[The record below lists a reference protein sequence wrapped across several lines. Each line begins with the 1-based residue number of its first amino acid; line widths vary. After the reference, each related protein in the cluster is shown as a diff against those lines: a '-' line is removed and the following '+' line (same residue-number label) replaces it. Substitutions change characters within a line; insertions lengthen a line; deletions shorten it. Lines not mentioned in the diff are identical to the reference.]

1 MRRLQKI
8 FAALTELAAEPLP
21 SKAIAEAWTL
31 IVTQPNICQD
41 ANHDMRRA
49 VALIGKI
56 ITAVVGIAEDN
67 EKPKATK
74 GDA

>member
-8 FAALTELAAEPLP
+8 FAALAELAAEPLP
-21 SKAIAEAWTL
+21 SKAIAEAWTIVKEHTHNDPTTQRALRL
-31 IVTQPNICQD
+31 IDRV
-41 ANHDMRRA
+41 
-49 VALIGKI
+49 